1 MPGRLTDSQARRFCI
16 PAPYTGGGGHTRGM
30 ESTAWGGGVLS
41 PGSAAITGPNPLD
54 QPKNRRPNISFR
66 MSSKRRD
73 DFHRNPRRRRVA
85 PFSGFSQT
93 LADLVPLRR
102 AVRGA
107 GEPLQR
113 GASGSRTSDRSA
125 GQASCVLPAEE
136 GGLSCAT
143 RGPCPP
149 PGNRVGQLPASRPT
163 SESESESA

>member
-30 ESTAWGGGVLS
+30 ESTACGGGGVLS
-41 PGSAAITGPNPLD
+41 PRSAAITGPNPLD
-54 QPKNRRPNISFR
+54 QPKNRQPNISFR

-113 GASGSRTSDRSA
+113 GPLARAPLTAPPDRRLA
-125 GQASCVLPAEE
+125 CFLQRREVCPAPR
-136 GGLSCAT
+136 GGLA
-143 RGPCPP
+143 RPRE
-149 PGNRVGQLPASRPT
+149 PGGTAACVAAHQRER
-163 SESESESA
+163 E